1 MQTGEE
7 RYVDAYP
14 PPDELWRRD
23 YPKANA
29 WRDRFA
35 AVPFVEKGGGWAFR
49 YYQANAV
56 DKALERLAQGKKR
69 ILLTLATGTGKTTI
83 AFQIAW
89 KLFQAKWN
97 LSSEPTRRP
106 RILFLADRNILAN
119 QAYNDFTS
127 FAAFE
132 EAGLIRISPDQI
144 AKHKR
149 VPKNGSVFFTIFQTF
164 MSGRG
169 ADGLPA
175 PSFGEYPKDFFD
187 FIIIDECPR
196 GGAKDESEWRAIL
209 KYFSPAAQLGLTATP
224 KRTVNID
231 TYAYFGEPAYTYSLR
246 EGINDGYL
254 TPFKVKQISRPRST
268 ITCSTPTTQLSKAR
282 STRAG
287 AMPKRTSTA

>member
-14 PPDELWRRD
+14 SPDELWRRV

-187 FIIIDECPR
+187 FIIIDECHR